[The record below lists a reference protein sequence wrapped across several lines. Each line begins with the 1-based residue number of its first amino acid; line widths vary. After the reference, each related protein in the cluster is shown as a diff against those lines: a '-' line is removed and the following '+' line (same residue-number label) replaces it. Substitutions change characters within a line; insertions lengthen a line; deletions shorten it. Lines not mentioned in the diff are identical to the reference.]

1 MSRELT
7 HERVST
13 DGPSVALKTWT
24 FSEAVSPVEVVRALD
39 HELGG
44 AVRSHCERT
53 CTATPAGSSRKGTTG
68 TSAWSG
74 T

>member
-1 MSRELT
+1 MSHELT

-13 DGPSVALKTWT
+13 DGPSMVQKTST
-24 FSEAVSPVEVVRALD
+24 FSEAVSPAEVVRALD

-53 CTATPAGSSRKGTTG
+53 CGGGGGGGGCGADVGR
-68 TSAWSG
+68 
-74 T
+74 